1 MPGISNS
8 DVRGG
13 REEELQV
20 IVDPQQLAARRLTI
34 YDLRNALRDENRDV
48 SAGDLWE
55 GKRRYVVRTLGR
67 FRSEE
72 QVGSVIVGQGEQGSP
87 IYLRDVA
94 EIKLGFKKPT
104 VVAKNMGVESLSI
117 TAVRETGANVLEVMQ
132 GLRQVVE
139 SLNQDLLRDRGLE
152 LIQVYD
158 ETEYIYSAIELVA
171 WNIIVGAL
179 LTVVVLLL
187 FLRSGRAT
195 LVIALA
201 IPTSIIGTFLMLNLM
216 GRSLNVISLAGLAFA
231 VGMLVDNAVV
241 VLENC
246 YRHSQ
251 MGDNPFVATVRGA
264 KEVWG
269 AVVASTLTTLAVFLP
284 VLFIEEEAGQLFR
297 DIALA
302 ISSAVGLS
310 LIVSITVIPASA
322 ARLLRSR
329 KSPAEEDADESP
341 KTSGIRWLRPL
352 DRFGQRFVEVVLGI
366 NRFLQ
371 RSVFYRFATVIV
383 FVGAAIGLSYILKP
397 QVEYLPPGNRNLVI
411 AIMLPPPGYSIER
424 SLEFGNDLEQAMR
437 PYWDVDPE
445 DPESQRM
452 EYPPISDYF
461 FYAPGHRSL
470 WDFVRQTNVA
480 LVSWPI

>member
-1 MPGISNS
+1 M
-8 DVRGG
+8 D
-13 REEELQV
+13 
-20 IVDPQQLAARRLTI
+20 
-34 YDLRNALRDENRDV
+34 
-48 SAGDLWE
+48 
-55 GKRRYVVRTLGR
+55 
-67 FRSEE
+67 
-72 QVGSVIVGQGEQGSP
+72 
-87 IYLRDVA
+87 
-94 EIKLGFKKPT
+94 
-104 VVAKNMGVESLSI
+104 SLSI
-117 TAVRETGANVLEVMQ
+117 TAVRETGANVLEVME

-158 ETEYIYSAIELVA
+158 ETEYIYSAIDLVV

-179 LTVVVLLL
+179 LTVGVLLL

-246 YRHSQ
+246 YRHAQ

-284 VLFIEEEAGQLFR
+284 VLFVEEEAGQLFR

-341 KTSGIRWLRPL
+341 KAAGFRWLRPL
-352 DRFGQRFVEVVLGI
+352 DRFGQLFVEAVLGI

-371 RSVFYRFATVIV
+371 RSVFYRLATVIV
-383 FVGAAIGLSYILKP
+383 FVGAAIGLSYMLKP

-424 SLEFGNDLEQAMR
+424 SLEFGNDLEQAIR
-437 PYWDVDPE
+437 PYWDVDLE
-445 DPESQRM
+445 DPERNGWSTLR
-452 EYPPISDYF
+452 S
-461 FYAPGHRSL
+461 ATTSSTLAVHRSS
-470 WDFVRQTNVA
+470 WDFARQTNVA
-480 LVSWPI
+480 LVNWPI